1 MSHRL
6 LGVVDFLRSTTA
18 AGDGHVALAEQKRPS
33 GVAGSVLTVVTLE
46 AAVCLT
52 AFERSV
58 GVRASASV
66 PEWCSTTARVERHS

>member
-1 MSHRL
+1 
-6 LGVVDFLRSTTA
+6 VTV
-18 AGDGHVALAEQKRPS
+18 P
-33 GVAGSVLTVVTLE
+33 VLTLE

-52 AFERSV
+52 ALERSV